1 MEDKLNLPEP
11 HQPMATPKILVV
23 DDDKFQIDLIQR
35 ILKKNQYHVV
45 GYTNSSEALRKT
57 SDLAPDLILLDLVM
71 PDIDGFELCRRLKAD
86 EKTHDIPIIIL
97 TSRKNQET
105 ESRVFELGAVDYITK
120 PYNPITVNARI
131 RNQLDLKQHRDAL
144 EQLVQQRTAER
155 DKSQQ
160 QFQDLVEKS
169 LVGIAIVQNDRVV
182 YQNPQWTRNVEDQSE
197 KIIGRDFSFIHPDD
211 QKQLIQAYHEL
222 LAEKSNII
230 EIDIR
235 IIPPGKAVISS
246 DVKWAKCRAS
256 RFRYQGQDALLINL
270 VDITH
275 TKELERL
282 LLVRNKMASLGRVA
296 SGMAHEIRNPLTGIT
311 SYLYTLEQLCEQTTL
326 LPKDIDLM
334 KEIIGQLKLASHKVD
349 AVIKRVLDFAK
360 PTAPR
365 MVPIDINQAIDNIM
379 GLTAVT
385 MRKAGISV
393 TAKLEKNLPRC
404 YGDMALIE
412 QVFLNLIQ
420 NAGRA
425 VRTVEGEKQVVVT
438 SYSKNKQICITVSDT
453 GPGVP
458 DELKEKI
465 FDPFFT
471 TSSDGSGIG
480 LSIAQRIVTDHNGSI
495 VLQSGPL
502 KGAFFLVTLPIEKR
516 KFKR

>member
-1 MEDKLNLPEP
+1 M
-11 HQPMATPKILVV
+11 
-23 DDDKFQIDLIQR
+23 
-35 ILKKNQYHVV
+35 
-45 GYTNSSEALRKT
+45 
-57 SDLAPDLILLDLVM
+57 APDLILLDLVM
-71 PDIDGFELCRRLKAD
+71 PNIDGFELCRRLKD
-86 EKTHDIPIIIL
+86 DDKTRDIPIIIL
-97 TSRKNQET
+97 TARKNQET
-105 ESRVFELGAVDYITK
+105 ESKVFELGAVDYITK
-120 PYNPITVNARI
+120 PYNPIIVNARI
-131 RNQLDLKQHRDAL
+131 RNQLDLKHHRDAL
-144 EQLVQQRTAER
+144 ELLVQKRTAER

-169 LVGIAIVQNDRVV
+169 LVGIAIVQEDLVV
-182 YQNPQWTRNVEDQSE
+182 YQNPEWARNVEDLSDNITQ
-197 KIIGRDFSFIHPDD
+197 KDFSFIHPDD
-211 QKQLIQAYHEL
+211 QRQLHQAYHEL
-222 LAEKSNII
+222 LAKKSANI
-230 EIDIR
+230 EIDVR
-235 IIPPGKAVISS
+235 IVPPGKALIST
-246 DVKWAKCRAS
+246 DVKWVKCRAS
-256 RFRYQGQDALLINL
+256 LFRYQGQDALLINL

-311 SYLYTLEQLCEQTTL
+311 SYLYTLEQLCEQKTL

-360 PTAPR
+360 PTAPH
-365 MVPIDINQAIDNIM
+365 MVSIDINQAINNILN
-379 GLTAVT
+379 LTAVT

-393 TAKLEKNLPRC
+393 TSELEENLPRC
-404 YGDMALIE
+404 FGDLSLIE
-412 QVFLNLIQ
+412 QVILNLIQ

-425 VRTVEGEKQVVVT
+425 VRTVEGEKQVSVT
-438 SYSKNKQICITVSDT
+438 SYSQDNLICFTVSDT

-495 VLQSGPL
+495 TLQDGPSN
-502 KGAFFLVTLPIEKR
+502 GAFFLVTLPIEKR
-516 KFKR
+516 KFER

>member
-1 MEDKLNLPEP
+1 MEDRLKLLEP

-23 DDDKFQIDLIQR
+23 DDDKFQIELIRR
-35 ILKKNQYHVV
+35 ILNKSNYDVI
-45 GYTNSSEALRKT
+45 GFTNSSDALKET
-57 SDLAPDLILLDLVM
+57 GAINPDLILLDLVM

-86 EKTHDIPIIIL
+86 GKTRHIPIIIL
-97 TSRKNQET
+97 TSRDSQET
-105 ESRVFELGAVDYITK
+105 ESKVFELGAVDYITK
-120 PYNPITVNARI
+120 PYDPVIVNARI
-131 RNQLDLKQHRDAL
+131 RNQLELKQHRDAL
-144 EQLVQQRTAER
+144 ELLVQKRTAER

-169 LVGIAIVQNDRVV
+169 LVGIAIVQNDRVM
-182 YQNPQWTRNVEDQSE
+182 YQNPEWTRNAEDLSE
-197 KIIGRDFSFIHPDD
+197 MIIRKDFSFIHPDD
-211 QKQLIQAYHEL
+211 KQQLLKAYREL
-222 LAEKSNII
+222 LTQKSANV

-235 IIPPGKAVISS
+235 IVPPGKAVIRT
-246 DVKWAKCRAS
+246 DVKWVKCRAS
-256 RFRYQGQDALLINL
+256 LFRYQGQDALLINL

-311 SYLYTLEQLCEQTTL
+311 SYLYTLEQLCEQKTL
-326 LPKDIDLM
+326 LPKDVDLM
-334 KEIIGQLKLASHKVD
+334 NEIIGQLKLASHKVD

-365 MVPIDINQAIDNIM
+365 MVSIDINHAVNNVM
-379 GLTAVT
+379 GLTSVT
-385 MRKAGISV
+385 MRKAGISI
-393 TAKLEKNLPRC
+393 TADLEENLPRC
-404 YGDMALIE
+404 YGDMTLIE
-412 QVFLNLIQ
+412 QVILNLIQ
-420 NAGRA
+420 NAWRA
-425 VRTVEGEKQVVVT
+425 VRTVEGNKHISVT
-438 SYSKNKQICITVSDT
+438 SYSQTRQICITVSDT

-458 DELKEKI
+458 AELKEKI

-495 VLQSGPL
+495 ALQDSPSD
-502 KGAFFLVTLPIEKR
+502 GAFFLVTLPIEKR
-516 KFKR
+516 NLKR